1 MPTVAHKRFWIAL
14 FFLCVAGGWPT
25 FGHAAAAMI
34 ANPGPPS
41 ADSQQRPAKKPN
53 PASRPA
59 QPASRA
65 QIDKAEDL
73 IAKGDYSAAEPLLKS
88 ATEANDKD
96 FRAFYDLGY
105 VYRALNRPADAIAAL
120 RKSVALKPDVFES
133 TLNLGLLL
141 EEQGSAD
148 AQTYLAKAT
157 TLKPESNANHN
168 LARAWLGLGREL
180 SAQKPTE
187 ALKAFTE
194 AARLDPQ
201 SAEPRFRSAVLYE
214 QQKDYASAERE
225 FKQAATLDPHS
236 SEALAGLVNVY
247 TETRRLP
254 EAETALRQFLQ
265 LDPQNNNA
273 QVQLG
278 RVLVAEG
285 KTAEALPL
293 LEGALKQQRDPAA
306 LRELA
311 GLHAVNKQYDQAG
324 AEYRELLKSSP
335 NDADLHYALGT
346 VLMNQKDLAGAQQEF
361 VAAVSLKRDFAEAYG
376 NLAVVAAENKNY
388 PLALKVL
395 DARAQFAPETA
406 ATYFL
411 RATSFDNLRDTKNAV
426 ENYHRFLE
434 VANGKFP
441 DQEWQARHRLIAI
454 DPKAKR

>member
-1 MPTVAHKRFWIAL
+1 MSKATHKRFWIMTVL
-14 FFLCVAGGWPT
+14 IVCGTVAFACADAQT
-25 FGHAAAAMI
+25 AAAKQKAPT
-34 ANPGPPS
+34 A
-41 ADSQQRPAKKPN
+41 
-53 PASRPA
+53 RPA

-65 QIDKAEDL
+65 QLDQAENL
-73 IAKGDYSAAEPLLKS
+73 IAKSDFAGAEPLLLRV
-88 ATEANDKD
+88 TEADPKD
-96 FRAFYDLGY
+96 FRALYDLGY

-133 TLNLGLLL
+133 NLNLGLLL

-148 AQTYLAKAT
+148 AATYLSKAT

-168 LARAWLGLGREL
+168 LARAWLGVGRVL
-180 SAQKPTE
+180 SAGKPSD
-187 ALKAFTE
+187 AVNAFAQ
-194 AARLDPQ
+194 AARLDPKTAEPHLQ
-201 SAEPRFRSAVLYE
+201 SAILLEK
-214 QQKDYASAERE
+214 QKDYASAERE
-225 FKQAATLDPHS
+225 FKQAAALDPHS

-254 EAETALRQFLQ
+254 EAETALRQFIQ

-273 QVQLG
+273 RVQLG

-285 KTAEALPL
+285 KTADALPL

-311 GLHAVNKQYDQAG
+311 GLHAVNKQYDEA
-324 AEYRELLKSSP
+324 ASEYRELLQTSP

-346 VLMNQKDLAGAQQEF
+346 VLMNNKDLPGAQQEF
-361 VAAVSLKRDFAEAYG
+361 IAAVNAKRDFIEAYG

-388 PLALKVL
+388 PLALKAL
-395 DARAQFAPETA
+395 DTRAQYAPESA

-411 RATSFDNLRDTKNAV
+411 RATSYDNLRDAKNAI

-454 DPKAKR
+454 DPKARK